1 MGVSFSS
8 PPPPLRGETPY
19 VIVGGAQSRRDV
31 TRIDPGD
38 QPATQEKTPTRRK
51 WTKPSQTREKSLFL
65 AQRLSPP
72 PSPSFFGVVVF
83 ARTKAW
89 SRTFF
94 PSFFLKKKDTIEEK
108 CYCTH
113 THTQSH
119 TWLQQIHREKQAKT
133 VLAGATTSWMLQRD
147 IEEIPSEGK
156 WGKTYRK
163 KASAEK

>member
-1 MGVSFSS
+1 MGVSF
-8 PPPPLRGETPY
+8 PPPPIRGETPY

-65 AQRLSPP
+65 AQRLPP
-72 PSPSFFGVVVF
+72 PPLPSFFGVVDF

-94 PSFFLKKKDTIEEK
+94 PSFFSKKKGHDRRK
-108 CYCTH
+108 MLLH

-147 IEEIPSEGK
+147 IEENPSEGK

-163 KASAEK
+163 KKASAEK